1 MHVLRCFSNHF
12 DQLAPKRHSFAA
24 LQLLLQ
30 YAALLSASVLFLV
43 HVTKQYPELL
53 GMLVCLMQ
61 NMPCLAH
68 MT

>member
-1 MHVLRCFSNHF
+1 MHVLHCFQIT
-12 DQLAPKRHSFAA
+12 DQLAPKWRMFAA

-30 YAALLSASVLFLV
+30 YAALLRVSVLFLV
-43 HVTKQYPELL
+43 HVTKLYPELL
-53 GMLVCLMQ
+53 GMLVCLAQ